1 MWRKISE
8 RETKIWHWLKTN
20 NSNLYFYTY
29 SKCHNQNESMYSFR
43 LQLAF
48 RKHWLFTEKIRTV
61 FLFFRR
67 VLDFLPFSHYL
78 PSKDNKQFWANF
90 KWFCQTVDEIIKIK
104 QNTYGNVDI
113 LDMVLSARD
122 PETGEKLSTVELREE
137 SMTFL
142 LAGHEV

>member
-1 MWRKISE
+1 M
-8 RETKIWHWLKTN
+8 
-20 NSNLYFYTY
+20 
-29 SKCHNQNESMYSFR
+29 
-43 LQLAF
+43 
-48 RKHWLFTEKIRTV
+48 
-61 FLFFRR
+61 
-67 VLDFLPFSHYL
+67 PFSHYL